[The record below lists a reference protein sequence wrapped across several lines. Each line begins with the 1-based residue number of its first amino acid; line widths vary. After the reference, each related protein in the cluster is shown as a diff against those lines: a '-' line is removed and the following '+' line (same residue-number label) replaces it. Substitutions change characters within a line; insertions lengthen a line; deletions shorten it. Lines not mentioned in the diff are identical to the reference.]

1 MRVLVNG
8 RAAQAA
14 LEGGGGEFKLRKR
27 QFIADRR
34 TDKSRS
40 NVAEIFSKT
49 LLNNSNIGERDKRH
63 LQSEDELLYSV

>member
-49 LLNNSNIGERDKRH
+49 LLNNNSER
-63 LQSEDELLYSV
+63 